1 MKGFDYP
8 FSILVGQ
15 KKLVRA
21 LLILAVSDKINSL
34 LIAGGKGTGK
44 SIAAGSLKNISDI
57 SIVNVPLNITE
68 ENLFGGLDIKKTLES
83 GKNHFQQG
91 ILTKA
96 ENKILYIDEIN
107 LFPNEY
113 INTILNVIETGFLQT
128 ERDGYS
134 DKKIIESKLIG
145 TMNPEEGFL
154 NNSITDK
161 FSIYVETNSN
171 LNKEERLKI
180 LKINF

>member
-1 MKGFDYP
+1 MP
-8 FSILVGQ
+8 
-15 KKLVRA
+15 
-21 LLILAVSDKINSL
+21 
-34 LIAGGKGTGK
+34 IA
-44 SIAAGSLKNISDI
+44 NI
-57 SIVNVPLNITE
+57 PLNITE
-68 ENLFGGLDIKKTLES
+68 DNLFGGLDIRANLES
-83 GKNHFQQG
+83 GKTKFQHG
-91 ILTKA
+91 ILGKA

-128 ERDGYS
+128 ERDGHS
-134 DKKIIESKLIG
+134 NKKIIESKLIG

-161 FSIYVETNSN
+161 FSIYVETDSN

-180 LKINF
+180 LKRNLSLDKEDRILIEALKKKIKFYRIKFMMQRKD

>member
-8 FSILVGQ
+8 FSLLVGQ

-21 LLILAVSDKINSL
+21 LLVLAVSDKINSL

-44 SIAAGSLKNISDI
+44 TIAARSLKNISDM
-57 SIVNVPLNITE
+57 SIVNIPLNITE
-68 ENLFGGLDIKKTLES
+68 DNLFGGLNIKASLES
-83 GKNHFQQG
+83 GKSKFQQG
-91 ILTKA
+91 ILGKA

-134 DKKIIESKLIG
+134 NKKIIESKLIG

-161 FSIYVETNSN
+161 FSIYVETDSN
-171 LNKEERLKI
+171 LNKEERQ
-180 LKINF
+180 NFIE